1 MEQWLNA
8 PTGFRSGHIVV
19 LGRPNTGKSTLFNA
33 LVGERLSITT
43 DKPQT
48 TRKTILGIY
57 TTDKAQMMFLD
68 TPGLLDPAYR
78 LHELMRDEISSA
90 TEGADIILC
99 LVDATDLDRTFDDQ
113 VVKAVTGH
121 SIPLIVALNK
131 SDLVSEEQKTNAL
144 RRIEETDS
152 PKHAIAV
159 SALTGSNVLDLRSTL
174 EENLP
179 LGPRFYPEDVL
190 TEQPER
196 FFCEELIREE
206 IFNRLRQ
213 ELPYAI
219 AVQVESFD
227 EDGKKIYIA
236 ANVIVERKSQKG
248 IVIGRGGKTLREI
261 GKNARVRIEKFL
273 QHPVFLDLNVKV
285 IQNWRKKDTALRSLW
300 YGP

>member
-152 PKHAIAV
+152 PKQAIAV

-273 QHPVFLDLNVKV
+273 QHPVFLDLHVKV
-285 IQNWRKKDTALRSLW
+285 IQNWRKKDTALRSLG